1 MRCAAARWARSP
13 TRCSKSAGSIGAICS
28 GAASI
33 QQRDLFVGQLLEAIG
48 VFPVAVRG
56 GRTQHG
62 RCATR
67 ELRFEFG
74 KAPALRGVALR
85 LLLAAVKTAAVGV
98 DDHEIGEVAV
108 D

>member
-13 TRCSKSAGSIGAICS
+13 TRCSKSAGSTGAICS

-56 GRTQHG
+56 GRTEHG

-67 ELRFEFG
+67 ELRFEFDQ
-74 KAPALRGVALR
+74 APPLRRIAFRLLFPAL
-85 LLLAAVKTAAVGV
+85 KTAALGRERHNVGSALV
-98 DDHEIGEVAV
+98 
-108 D
+108 